1 MKTSMLA
8 ALAVIF
14 GLFPASLG
22 AQGARVDLS
31 STAVIAFQPS
41 GEDAIQVKLV
51 SGSINNVSFQI
62 LDGASGKLL
71 GQIDATGIG
80 DGNGQLTQVRT
91 IMKAH
96 VGQEIVLRLREQ
108 GIAGGVRIRFRVE
121 SAPRNIMVQRSVD
134 SAITTAGTPVQPM
147 AGKCRGYMVLS
158 DDCTLSANCTGE
170 PLFNLVT
177 CTVVE
182 CERC

>member
-1 MKTSMLA
+1 MKTSLLT

-14 GLFPASLG
+14 GLFPASLD
-22 AQGARVDLS
+22 AQDARVNLS
-31 STAVIAFQPS
+31 STAMVAFQPS

-51 SGSINNVSFQI
+51 SGSINNMSFQI
-62 LDGASGKLL
+62 FDGASGKLL
-71 GQIDATGIG
+71 GQMDATGIG

-91 IMKAH
+91 IMKAR

-108 GIAGGVRIRFRVE
+108 GIAGGVRVRFRVE
-121 SAPRNIMVQRSVD
+121 STPRNIMVQRSID
-134 SAITTAGTPVQPM
+134 STVTTAGTPIQTM
-147 AGKCRGYMVLS
+147 SGKCRGYMVLS

-182 CERC
+182 CEAC